1 MEQERK
7 RYLFRYND
15 VLIADWY
22 ATEEQMI
29 YHAQGMVVALR
40 LYRKNPCV
48 VVHAV
53 DEDGTERLARVQR

>member
-1 MEQERK
+1 MEERK

-15 VLIADWY
+15 ELIADWY
-22 ATEEQMI
+22 ATEEQMM

-48 VVHAV
+48 VVHSV

>member
-1 MEQERK
+1 MEERK
-7 RYLFRYND
+7 HYIFRYGKN
-15 VLIADWY
+15 LLADWY

-48 VVHAV
+48 VVHSV